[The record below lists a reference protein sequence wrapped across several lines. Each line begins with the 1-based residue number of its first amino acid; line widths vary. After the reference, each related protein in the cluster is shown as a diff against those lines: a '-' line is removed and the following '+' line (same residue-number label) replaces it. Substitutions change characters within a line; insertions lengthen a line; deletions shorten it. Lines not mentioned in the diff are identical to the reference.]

1 MSSYFELGGYPIAIK
16 AGLEFS
22 QSYETLS
29 GTAIHRMQSG
39 RAIKQTHFKKL
50 KTVLSGKGWVPTG
63 LEHLDYSKPLLLKCA
78 VPLSITSA
86 LCQLILPV
94 ASRNDMRYTPTGFAL
109 IGGKLLETNLSIQG
123 NIVNLESVND
133 AKYYQVHYFP
143 ELLVY
148 AEPPQIHGDVSGSE
162 FTWSLTC
169 EEV

>member
-1 MSSYFELGGYPIAIK
+1 MGGYSVPIK

-39 RAIKQTHFKKL
+39 RALKQTHFKKL

-63 LEHLDYSKPLLLKCA
+63 IDHLDYSKPLLLRCA
-78 VPLSITSA
+78 IPLSIPCLA
-86 LCQLILPV
+86 CQLILPR
-94 ASRNDMRYTPTGFAL
+94 ASRTDASYTPIGFAL

-133 AKYYQVHYFP
+133 AQSYQVHYFP

-148 AEPPQIHGDVSGSE
+148 AEPPQIHGDVTGAE